1 MIYLDSAAT
10 TPTSPIVVSKVYRV
24 TTESWGNPSSR
35 HMVGRKAR
43 EVLNEA
49 RRSVCLLIK
58 GARPE
63 NIIFTSGGTEANNL
77 AILGA
82 RDRIKY
88 APDNLS
94 CNGPDILATPY
105 EHKSV
110 AETIRYLNK
119 IDHTDP
125 LYTPIQ
131 SGKVDLTPSFL
142 KDLTILNPIDF
153 ASIMLVNNE
162 TGAIND
168 VGAISRTLRELNP
181 DILIHSDC
189 VQAAGYLHLDVDKLG
204 VDFLSISSH
213 KIYGPKGVGALY
225 VRDPKHFFPLFHGG
239 SQEWGL
245 RPGTENL
252 ASIAGF
258 GAACR
263 LADDA
268 RREAKMLIDE
278 NNYLLRC
285 KLTSEVQGAH
295 INRFADPWCDKI
307 LSVTFDGV
315 DAETLMMLL
324 DDKGVCVSAGAACN
338 SLESSPSPALLA
350 SGLTEAQARST
361 IRISLSENLK
371 VQEILEAAR
380 IIKECVEFLSAAK

>member
-1 MIYLDSAAT
+1 M
-10 TPTSPIVVSKVYRV
+10 
-24 TTESWGNPSSR
+24 
-35 HMVGRKAR
+35 
-43 EVLNEA
+43 
-49 RRSVCLLIK
+49 
-58 GARPE
+58 
-63 NIIFTSGGTEANNL
+63 
-77 AILGA
+77 
-82 RDRIKY
+82 
-88 APDNLS
+88 
-94 CNGPDILATPY
+94 
-105 EHKSV
+105 

-125 LYTPIQ
+125 LYTPIR
-131 SGKVDLTPSFL
+131 SGKVDLTPEFL
-142 KDLTILNPIDF
+142 GALKVLNPIDFAFDF

-168 VGAISRTLRELNP
+168 VGAISRTLKELNP

-189 VQAAGYLHLDVDKLG
+189 VQAAGYLQLDVDKLG

-225 VRDPKHFFPLFHGG
+225 VRDPKRFSPLFHGG

-252 ASIAGF
+252 ANIAGF

-350 SGLTEAQARST
+350 SGLSEAQARST

-371 VQEILEAAR
+371 VQEIMEAAR
-380 IIKECVEFLSAAK
+380 IIKESVEFLRAAK

>member
-10 TPTSPIVVSKVYRV
+10 TPVSPIVASKVYRV
-24 TTESWGNPSSR
+24 MTESWGNPSSR
-35 HMVGRKAR
+35 HAIGRKAK
-43 EVLNEA
+43 EVLDEA
-49 RRSVCLLIK
+49 RRGVCQLIK

-94 CNGPDILATPY
+94 CNGPYILTTPY

-110 AETIRYLNK
+110 IATIEYLNG

-125 LYTPIQ
+125 LYAPIRN
-131 SGKVDLTPSFL
+131 GKVDLIPEFL
-142 KDLTILNPIDF
+142 GALKVLNPIDF

-189 VQAAGYLHLDVDKLG
+189 VQAAGYLPLDVDKLG

-213 KIYGPKGVGALY
+213 KICGPKGVGALY
-225 VRDPKHFFPLFHGG
+225 VRDPKRFSPLLHGG

-268 RREAKMLIDE
+268 RREAKMFIDG
-278 NNYLLRC
+278 NNRWLRY
-285 KLTSEVQGAH
+285 KLTSEVQGVH
-295 INRFADPWCDKI
+295 VNRFADPWCDKI

-350 SGLTEAQARST
+350 SGLSEAQARST

-371 VQEILEAAR
+371 VQEIMEAAR
-380 IIKECVEFLSAAK
+380 IIKESVEFLRAAK